1 MANSATIATTGVGQ
15 AIPNLNVKTAVVLFA
30 TTATGD
36 ILIFDTSNVG
46 NDRAFSSIKW
56 SVVCSI
62 AGGIVATNTVASNQI
77 TIGTPIGATQ
87 MVAVVYG
94 VGA

>member
-1 MANSATIATTGVGQ
+1 MANSATIATTLGQ
-15 AIPNLNVKTAVVLFA
+15 IIPTLGVKTVAVLFA

-36 ILIFDTSNVG
+36 VLIFDTSNVG
-46 NDRAFSSIKW
+46 NDRALSKIHW
-56 SVVCSI
+56 AVVCSI

-87 MVAVVYG
+87 MVALAFG